1 MRRDDSDS
9 RMTAPIQ
16 LSVEDIELGERNVTL
31 RMPFRFGV
39 VTLTQ
44 APQAFARVRIRLGD
58 GRLGS
63 GMAAELLAPKWFDK
77 NPALSNED
85 NFDQLR
91 ASLGL
96 ARELYLDG
104 ASSTA
109 FGHFTRHYSHQLERA
124 GALALNPLVA
134 NYGPALLDRAL
145 LDALCRALQRP
156 FHEVMRDNLCGIG
169 ATPLCADLSGFDFA
183 GFLAALRPAPR
194 IAARHTVGLVDPIIR
209 ADQAERVADGLPET
223 LEEVVQTYG
232 HRWFKLKVAGDVNFD
247 LQRLTRI
254 AAVLDRIDEGYRA
267 TLDGNEQYDS
277 VDGVLELWGRMR
289 GEPRLARLC
298 SAIVFIEQP
307 IKRQAALQQSVTT
320 LAVHK
325 PVILDE
331 SDDALD
337 AFVRG
342 RAMGYTGVSS
352 KTCKGLYKSILN
364 AARCVQ
370 WNAQARNAQAG
381 ANPAHVP
388 RYFMSAEDLTI
399 QAGLALQQDLALVA
413 LLGIT
418 HVERNGHHYV
428 NGMASLPAAEQES
441 FLAAHPDLYELSHGA
456 VRVRIRDG
464 HLAIGSLGGVGFAS
478 GALVDWQA
486 TLPMQMPA
494 VSAAPPRLP

>member
-1 MRRDDSDS
+1 
-9 RMTAPIQ
+9 MTTPIQ
-16 LSVEDIELGERNVTL
+16 FTVEAIELRERNVVL

-44 APQAFARVRIRLGD
+44 APQAFARVRVRLAN
-58 GRLGS
+58 GRS
-63 GMAAELLAPKWFDK
+63 STGMAAELLAPKWFDK

-85 NFDQLR
+85 NFEQLR
-91 ASLGL
+91 ASVGL

-104 ASSTA
+104 ACTTA
-109 FGHFTRHYSHQLERA
+109 FGHFTRHYPQQIERA
-124 GALALNPLVA
+124 AALALNPLVA
-134 NYGPALLDRAL
+134 NYGPALLDRAV
-145 LDALCRALQRP
+145 LDALCRALQQP
-156 FHEVMRDNLCGIG
+156 FHEVLRENLCGIG
-169 ATPLCADLSGFDFA
+169 ATPLCADLDGFDFA
-183 GFLAALRPAPR
+183 GFLAALRPAPQ
-194 IAARHTVGLVDPIIR
+194 IAARHTVGLVDPIVR
-209 ADQAERVADGLPET
+209 ADQGERVADGLPET

-232 HRWFKLKVAGDVNFD
+232 HRWFKLKVAGNVDADV
-247 LQRLTRI
+247 QRLTRI
-254 AAVLDRIDEGYRA
+254 AAVLDRIDGDYHA
-267 TLDGNEQYDS
+267 TLDGNEQYDG

-289 GEPRLARLC
+289 SEPRLARLC

-307 IKRQAALQQSVTT
+307 IKRQVALQQSVSA
-320 LAVHK
+320 LAAHK

-364 AARCVQ
+364 AARCVM
-370 WNAQARNAQAG
+370 WNAQAGNAQTGEG
-381 ANPAHVP
+381 AIPSPSP

-428 NGMASLPAAEQES
+428 NGMASLPVAEQEA
-441 FLAAHPDLYELSHGA
+441 FLAAHPDLYERSHGA

-464 HLAIGSLGGVGFAS
+464 HLAIGSLSAVGYAS

-494 VSAAPPRLP
+494 VSAAPKRLP

>member
-1 MRRDDSDS
+1 M
-9 RMTAPIQ
+9 Q
-16 LSVEDIELGERNVTL
+16 LIVEDIQLRERNVVL

-44 APQAFARVRIRLGD
+44 APQAFARVRIRLAD
-58 GRLGS
+58 GRGGT

-77 NPALSNED
+77 NPLLSNED
-85 NFDQLR
+85 NFEQLR
-91 ASLGL
+91 AALGI

-104 ASSTA
+104 TSSTA
-109 FGHFTRHYSHQLERA
+109 FGHFTRHYSQQVERA

-156 FHEVMRDNLCGIG
+156 FHEVLRANLCGIG
-169 ATPLCADLSGFDFA
+169 ATPLCADLEGFDFSA
-183 GFLAALRPAPR
+183 FLAALRPAPQ
-194 IAARHTVGLVDPIIR
+194 IAARHTVGLVDPIVR

-232 HRWFKLKVAGDVNFD
+232 HRWFKLKVAGNVDADV
-247 LQRLTRI
+247 QRLTRI
-254 AAVLDRIDEGYRA
+254 AAVLDRIAEDYRA

-277 VDGVLELWGRMR
+277 VDGVLELWSRMR
-289 GEPRLARLC
+289 SEPRLARLC

-307 IKRQAALQQSVTT
+307 IKRQAALQQSVAT
-320 LAVHK
+320 LAAHK

-364 AARCVQ
+364 AARCVH
-370 WNAQARNAQAG
+370 WNAQAGNAPTG
-381 ANPAHVP
+381 ANPAP
-388 RYFMSAEDLTI
+388 AQRFFMSAEDLTI

-413 LLGIT
+413 LLGIA

-428 NGMASLPAAEQES
+428 NGMAGLPVAEQQA
-441 FLAAHPDLYELSHGA
+441 FLTAHPDLYESSHGA

-464 HLAIGSLGGVGFAS
+464 HLAIGSLGGAGFAS
-478 GALVDWQA
+478 GALPDWQSMQ
-486 TLPMQMPA
+486 PMQMPA
-494 VSAAPPRLP
+494 VGAAPPRLP